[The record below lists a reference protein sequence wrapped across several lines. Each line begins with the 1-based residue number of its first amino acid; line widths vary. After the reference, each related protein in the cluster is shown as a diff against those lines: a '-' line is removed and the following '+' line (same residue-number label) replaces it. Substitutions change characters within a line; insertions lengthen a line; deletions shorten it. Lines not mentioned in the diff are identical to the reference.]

1 MHCTESYLSLL
12 TKYKGKFVLIRSD
25 DLRFV
30 FNKLIYNN
38 LIKYNQIFVIMRK
51 LKNGLL
57 IVLSASLILSGC
69 ASMKKAG
76 KGAIIGTATGGAVGA
91 VVGKVAGNT
100 ALGAVIGA
108 AVGGT
113 TGAIIGNKMDKQ
125 AEEIKNKVPD
135 AKVERVGEGIVVEF
149 NSNVLF
155 GFDKTDLSDEAK
167 SNLDKLVTVLNAYPD
182 TNIELQGHTDSKGSE
197 SYNQTLSE
205 KRASAV
211 SAYITEKGIK
221 ADRISIKGFGETVPK
236 YDNETEEGRAQNR
249 RVEFLITANEKM
261 IAEAEKEAGNR

>member
-1 MHCTESYLSLL
+1 M
-12 TKYKGKFVLIRSD
+12 KKFRSGLII
-25 DLRFV
+25 L
-30 FNKLIYNN
+30 
-38 LIKYNQIFVIMRK
+38 
-51 LKNGLL
+51 
-57 IVLSASLILSGC
+57 LSASLILSGC
-69 ASMKKAG
+69 ASMNKAG
-76 KGAIIGTATGGAVGA
+76 KGAAIGTAAGGAMGA
-91 VVGKVAGNT
+91 IIGKATGNT

-125 AEEIKNKVPD
+125 AEEIKEKVPD

-155 GFDKTDLSDEAK
+155 GFDKADLSAEAK
-167 SNLDKLVTVLNAYPD
+167 GNLDKLVTVLNTYAD
-182 TNIELQGHTDSKGSE
+182 TNIELQGHTDAKGSE

-205 KRASAV
+205 KRAGIV
-211 SAYITEKGIK
+211 STYLGEKGIK
-221 ADRISIKGFGETVPK
+221 AERITPKGFGETTPK

-261 IAEAEKEAGNR
+261 VAEAEREAGIR